1 MTHSSRQGSKQYCTF
16 IVAGQLFGI
25 EVMQV
30 QEILRQQV
38 LTPVPL
44 APSEVAGLL
53 NLRGQILPAI
63 DLRRRLGFSDDGATH
78 AVNVIYSSPDGPVD
92 FIADQ
97 VGDVVQ
103 TDGSTWEAAPE
114 SLTGRLRDVVE
125 GVHKLKDKLLLVLDP
140 AKTAELAS

>member
-1 MTHSSRQGSKQYCTF
+1 M
-16 IVAGQLFGI
+16 
-25 EVMQV
+25 
-30 QEILRQQV
+30 
-38 LTPVPL
+38 
-44 APSEVAGLL
+44 
-53 NLRGQILPAI
+53 
-63 DLRRRLGFSDDGATH
+63 RRRLGFSDDGATH

-103 TDGSTWEAAPE
+103 TDGSTWEATPE

-125 GVHKLKDKLLLVLDP
+125 GVHKLKDRLLLVLDP